1 MGIYLFSLWLTVAT
15 LAAAPAQQFTISTVA
30 GRYIPLGLV
39 TPARRGPAI
48 IPFIP
53 LRMVRKNGHEES
65 VSCVAL
71 YQRLERISSLFTF
84 DG

>member
-15 LAAAPAQQFTISTVA
+15 LAAALAQQFTISTVA

-53 LRMVRKNGHEES
+53 LRTIAKTSNEES
-65 VSCVAL
+65 VS
-71 YQRLERISSLFTF
+71 
-84 DG
+84 